1 MNFNEFK
8 EFKDCLLT
16 PRSFIITSI
25 ELQVTET
32 KTDGSRLQTHATVF
46 VSALTAAASHF
57 HGSVPLT
64 GRPHCSCSRLCA
76 GVPGHTEQLWTAER
90 ARPSSAAEE
99 EEEYDCSAPEG
110 CILTIFTHTQ
120 RLFVWEH
127 VVLSTHC
134 RITLFGVV
142 YTGTGP
148 SWKLAGSPR
157 HAACFGAFVCFTLHY
172 FGDDLVWFLKSN
184 RFIGSSPR
192 PAACYEACSDH
203 A

>member
-110 CILTIFTHTQ
+110 CILTIDLHA
-120 RLFVWEH
+120 H
-127 VVLSTHC
+127 SA
-134 RITLFGVV
+134 TLCL
-142 YTGTGP
+142 GT
-148 SWKLAGSPR
+148 R
-157 HAACFGAFVCFTLHY
+157 
-172 FGDDLVWFLKSN
+172 
-184 RFIGSSPR
+184 RFIHTLQDYTVWSCLHWNRSELEVSRKSSSR
-192 PAACYEACSDH
+192 SVFWSFCVFYVALFWR
-203 A
+203 